1 MTGKPKIPEARAKI
15 EEVLDYHNIQVET
28 RIKLREAL
36 GLMYRQK
43 YKEKKAPARNRRMT
57 AYIRDRI
64 KKDVEENPSKSLQT
78 LAAELR
84 VNSSRVS
91 EVLAGDFDHL

>member
-1 MTGKPKIPEARAKI
+1 
-15 EEVLDYHNIQVET
+15 
-28 RIKLREAL
+28 
-36 GLMYRQK
+36 
-43 YKEKKAPARNRRMT
+43 MT

-78 LAAELR
+78 LANELR
-84 VNSSRVS
+84 VNSGRVS

>member
-43 YKEKKAPARNRRMT
+43 YKEKKAPAKNRKMT
-57 AYIRDRI
+57 AYIRDTI
-64 KKDVEENPSKSLQT
+64 KKDVEKNPSKSLQT
-78 LAAELR
+78 LANELR
-84 VNSSRVS
+84 VNSGRIS

>member
-36 GLMYRQK
+36 GLMDRQK
-43 YKEKKAPARNRRMT
+43 YKEKKAPAKNRKMT
-57 AYIRDRI
+57 AYIRDTI
-64 KKDVEENPSKSLQT
+64 KKDVEKNPSKSLQT
-78 LAAELR
+78 LANELR
-84 VNSSRVS
+84 VNSGRIS

>member
-43 YKEKKAPARNRRMT
+43 YKEKEAPAKNRKMT
-57 AYIRDRI
+57 AYIRDTI
-64 KKDVEENPSKSLQT
+64 KKDVENNPSKSLQT
-78 LAAELR
+78 LANELR
-84 VNSSRVS
+84 VNSGRIS

>member
-43 YKEKKAPARNRRMT
+43 YKEKKAPAKNRKMT
-57 AYIRDRI
+57 AYIRDTI
-64 KKDVEENPSKSLQT
+64 KKDVENNPSKSLQT
-78 LAAELR
+78 LANELR
-84 VNSSRVS
+84 VNSGRIS
-91 EVLAGDFDHL
+91 EVLAGEFDHL

>member
-43 YKEKKAPARNRRMT
+43 YKEKKAPAKNRKMT
-57 AYIRDRI
+57 AYIRDTI
-64 KKDVEENPSKSLQT
+64 KKDVEKNPSKSMQT
-78 LAAELR
+78 LANELR
-84 VNSSRVS
+84 VNSGRIS

>member
-36 GLMYRQK
+36 GLMYREK
-43 YKEKKAPARNRRMT
+43 YKEKKAPAKNRKMT
-57 AYIRDRI
+57 AYIRDTI
-64 KKDVEENPSKSLQT
+64 KKDVEKNPSKSLQT
-78 LAAELR
+78 LANELR
-84 VNSSRVS
+84 VNSGRIS

>member
-78 LAAELR
+78 LANELR
-84 VNSSRVS
+84 VNSGRVS